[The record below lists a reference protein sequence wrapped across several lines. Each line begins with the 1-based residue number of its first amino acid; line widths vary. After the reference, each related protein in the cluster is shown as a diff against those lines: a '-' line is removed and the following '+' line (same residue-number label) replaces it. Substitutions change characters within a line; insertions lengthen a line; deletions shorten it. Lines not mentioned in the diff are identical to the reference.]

1 MSFLQDVLE
10 HNARWVEARNRPLTK
25 VPQKKI
31 AIFTCMDTRLV
42 EFLEQAMG
50 LGRGDAQVIKNAG
63 NTLLHPGG
71 GVVRSLVVAIYAIGV
86 GEVFV
91 IGHTDCGMAGLDI
104 AKLEEA
110 MLARGVTREAID
122 GLQPGLKDWV
132 GAFKD
137 PRRNV
142 ERVVRLLRDNPL
154 IPKDVPVHGLMF
166 NPASGLLKAVDPDER
181 PVAAPAAAPAS

>member
-1 MSFLQDVLE
+1 MSFLNDVLE

-63 NTLLHPGG
+63 NTLVDPGG
-71 GVVRSLVVAIYAIGV
+71 GVVRSLVVAIFAIGV

-91 IGHTDCGMAGLDI
+91 IGHTDCGMAQIDE
-104 AKLEEA
+104 AKLLEA
-110 MLARGVTREAID
+110 MLARGIKKESIEA
-122 GLQPGLKDWV
+122 LHPGLHEWV
-132 GAFKD
+132 GGFKD

-154 IPKDVPVHGLMF
+154 IPQDVPVHGLMF
-166 NPASGLLKAVDPDER
+166 NPASGQLKAVSVDER
-181 PVAAPAAAPAS
+181 PVAAPPSTQS